1 MNIPVWAATIWR
13 FKWISLGGFL
23 LACLLAVFATARV
36 SFSGGLPSLS
46 YRTPEIYTTETKIL
60 VTQAGFPW
68 GRTVLPGDTAPGHGS
83 GASYADPS
91 RFVMLAGV
99 YATLANS
106 DQIQRQLVHPQDQE
120 ALTATPEVDPQTQSA
135 LPIIDIVSL
144 APSQQRVIRMARQAS
159 SMLKSVVE
167 TQQKT
172 AGIPANQRVLV
183 QTLQAPYR
191 VTVAKGRKK
200 TVPIV
205 VFMTVL
211 LATLGLVLALENI
224 WPRVRLSEVGGEF
237 SPVLA
242 DEHEAPDAAP
252 VAGAKRPVRISSTR

>member
-13 FKWISLGGFL
+13 FKWISLGGFV

-36 SFSGGLPSLS
+36 SFSGGFPKLS
-46 YRTPEIYTTETKIL
+46 YRTPEIYTTDTKIL

-68 GRTVLPGDTAPGHGS
+68 GRTVLPGSTAPAQR
-83 GASYADPS
+83 GATTYADPS
-91 RFVMLAGV
+91 RFVLLAGV

-106 DQIQRQLVHPQDQE
+106 DQIQRQLVHPKDQE
-120 ALTATPEVDPQTQSA
+120 ALTATPEYDTQTQTA
-135 LPIIDIVSL
+135 LPIIDLVSL
-144 APSQQRVIRMARQAS
+144 APSQRRVVAMAQQAS
-159 SMLKSVVE
+159 SMLKGFVQA
-167 TQQKT
+167 QQKG
-172 AGIPANQRVLV
+172 AGIPAGQRVLL

-224 WPRVRLSEVGGEF
+224 RPRVRLSEVGEF
-237 SPVLA
+237 SPVRA
-242 DEHEAPDAAP
+242 EEFEVPDASP
-252 VAGAKRPVRISSTR
+252 VAGKKRSIRISSTR